1 MPQIVNFLIVG
12 VFIMSTLTLI
22 LSLGRLSMYKNS
34 DDTEPAALFGAALL
48 SLIILGGSIA
58 IMVLVP

>member
-1 MPQIVNFLIVG
+1 MPIIVKILIG
-12 VFIMSTLTLI
+12 AVFILSALTLI

>member
-1 MPQIVNFLIVG
+1 
-12 VFIMSTLTLI
+12 MSALTLI
-22 LSLGRLSMYKNS
+22 LSLGRLSLYKNT
-34 DDTEPAALFGAALL
+34 DETEPAALFGAALL